1 MPMLLRAVRTRSRLS
16 PAHFQLTLRDDNGFI
31 ETEVN
36 MNAIT
41 ISVIAIVITA
51 ALAFVT
57 PVTRY
62 VQHESGHVAALVS
75 RG

>member
-1 MPMLLRAVRTRSRLS
+1 MPMLLPVARTRSHRS

-57 PVTRY
+57 PVTRH

>member
-1 MPMLLRAVRTRSRLS
+1 MPILLRAARTRTRRS

-41 ISVIAIVITA
+41 ISVIAVVITA

-57 PVTRY
+57 PLARY